1 MPAQCSNVHGN
12 YKASEILQ
20 SSTSAVSISESRCGY
35 PSDKRYN
42 RTHGIPAASVSTSS
56 RETSMPSPSVHHDSS
71 PQAEE
76 MNRLARVIFGFA
88 ASSSFELSVTG
99 LYGDMSPSCTC

>member
-1 MPAQCSNVHGN
+1 MWVCSN
-12 YKASEILQ
+12 
-20 SSTSAVSISESRCGY
+20 
-35 PSDKRYN
+35 DKLYN
-42 RTHGIPAASVSTSS
+42 RTHGIPLASVSTSS
-56 RETSMPSPSVHHDSS
+56 IPSPSVQHDSS